1 MLWLNIVGKHWVTC
15 IKRDVDHYGRVVA
28 ICRAGPI
35 NLNAW
40 MVGNGWAV
48 AYRRYSMDYIRD
60 ENEAKAAGK
69 GLWRVEFFLLAG
81 IKKGKLH
88 HYRRPGY

>member
-1 MLWLNIVGKHWVTC
+1 
-15 IKRDVDHYGRVVA
+15 
-28 ICRAGPI
+28 
-35 NLNAW
+35 
-40 MVGNGWAV
+40 
-48 AYRRYSMDYIRD
+48 MDYVRD